1 VIKTWPG
8 ERPRSHL
15 FVAME
20 FIDGQT
26 LAQWMRDNPDPPLA
40 SVRGIVEQLAQ
51 GLQAL
56 HRREMLHQDLRPEN
70 VMIDHQGTVKLIDLA
85 SAHVEGWPR
94 CHRDALVTAVPGTLQ
109 YTARN
114 TSGPGR

>member
-1 VIKTWPG
+1 MARLNHPNVVVVHDVGTH
-8 ERPRSHL
+8 ERDV

-26 LAQWMRDNPDPPLA
+26 LAQWMRDNPAPPLD
-40 SVRGIVEQLAQ
+40 SVRGVIEQLAH

-85 SAHVEGWPR
+85 ITSLG
-94 CHRDALVTAVPGTLQ
+94 LV
-109 YTARN
+109 
-114 TSGPGR
+114 